1 MSFLRRRLPLPLPL
15 GARFEPFDAVLIST
29 WDIIGFSDEVY
40 DKPPWDFCTDSTA
53 VLDDEKHYFFTL
65 LKRGKNHVLRS
76 IGSYGTWHESSTKK
90 IYDSGS
96 GSGKTIIGFNK
107 LLNFRVKGDGKKM
120 KTTNWLMHEFSV
132 AEKGSNL
139 VLCVIY
145 KKNKKKEEG
154 GLALALARPPSVVV
168 DSGILGSPKSVF
180 YQVDFFDGIDD
191 TDMGSQDPIVDS
203 NILGSPKS
211 VFDRVD
217 FFDDMGMGGQD
228 SYDDQDRFD
237 ESPRFAAIDGHS
249 QFQAQKRKLG
259 LLEDDDSSKLAT
271 CASPGELNVKD
282 ISTGVGKNRDN
293 LDRAFY
299 KELVK
304 VIEASDV
311 ILEVL
316 DARDP
321 VGTRCVDMKNLVMK
335 AGPNKHLVLL
345 LNKIDLVPREAV
357 EKWLKYL
364 REELPVVA
372 FKCSTQEQR
381 SNLGWKSSSKAAKP
395 SNLLQ
400 TSDFLGAETLIKL
413 LKNYSRSHDKSITVG
428 VIGLP
433 NVGKSSLIN
442 SLKRSHVVTCQCW
455 FYSWLNKIY
464 ARGSLDY
471 LSVVMIRSRANDAS
485 ITLRNC
491 KRIEKLDYPIGPGV
505 AVLVT
510 SYKLPSFDSIDDFLQ
525 KVATVR
531 GKLKKVS
538 VVDVEAAARIGK
550 IPYYTMPPIR
560 NQGEPSEAKIVSE
573 LGKEFNIYEVYD
585 TKSSFIRS
593 LRSVVDLNPVEV
605 PPSCPLNFDEDLL
618 EAPKTWM
625 MMVTMCPWHLK
636 KLKKAGTKEKLL
648 LAGMLNTKMKKAEE
662 KRRKRAEKSI
672 PEDAIDDEYDFKVNY
687 VKKRSAMD
695 VGDEDDGNQ
704 IIGKVPICLVL
715 NSLMSDGRLK
725 MANLFWLSRQ
735 ILDKIKRVN

>member
-1 MSFLRRRLPLPLPL
+1 MVQEVS
-15 GARFEPFDAVLIST
+15 A

-321 VGTRCVDMKNLVMK
+321 V
-335 AGPNKHLVLL
+335 
-345 LNKIDLVPREAV
+345 DLVPREAV

-413 LKNYSRSHDKSITVG
+413 LKNYSRSHDIKKSITVG

-464 ARGSLDY
+464 AR
-471 LSVVMIRSRANDAS
+471 
-485 ITLRNC
+485 
-491 KRIEKLDYPIGPGV
+491 
-505 AVLVT
+505 
-510 SYKLPSFDSIDDFLQ
+510 
-525 KVATVR
+525 
-531 GKLKKVS
+531 
-538 VVDVEAAARIGK
+538 GK

-618 EAPKTWM
+618 E
-625 MMVTMCPWHLK
+625 
-636 KLKKAGTKEKLL
+636 
-648 LAGMLNTKMKKAEE
+648 MKKAEE

-704 IIGKVPICLVL
+704 IIGKVPICLIHKKMRSEVEGL
-715 NSLMSDGRLK
+715 DQEKKGMECLPLPLSLVDFVDAHHLFDENLSLAAPGDQEDIAEK
-725 MANLFWLSRQ
+725 MAYEVVDGFDEAEVEGLLLDLADDIEPNFDPLSFLDLLDSEEGARLSKKMRSLTLSASPLIAAAASSSSSSSSSPNNLLLSELNNSWTFAQ
-735 ILDKIKRVN
+735 MWIDFFM